1 MLFRYIKYF
10 LKKCYFLNWNLIK
23 KKVCFVLFCH
33 DWNER
38 ENAVQLFQVKIS
50 LLKKSYY
57 IFNIDFHNTHLP
69 GLSNKDPINKCEIF
83 EISSSDSK
91 MFQSRGTLTNVSSS
105 TFIRYF
111 GGFSF
116 TKFEVL
122 RKYLSVNKVLSVR
135 LL

>member
-1 MLFRYIKYF
+1 MLFSK
-10 LKKCYFLNWNLIK
+10 LKFDK
-23 KKVCFVLFCH
+23 KKRFVLCCFVMI
-33 DWNER
+33 ETR
-38 ENAVQLFQVKIS
+38 EKIYNAVQLFQVKIS

>member
-1 MLFRYIKYF
+1 MLFSK
-10 LKKCYFLNWNLIK
+10 LKFDK
-23 KKVCFVLFCH
+23 KKRFVLCCFVMI
-33 DWNER
+33 ETR
-38 ENAVQLFQVKIS
+38 EKIYNAVQLFQVKIS

-57 IFNIDFHNTHLP
+57 SFNIDFHNTHLP